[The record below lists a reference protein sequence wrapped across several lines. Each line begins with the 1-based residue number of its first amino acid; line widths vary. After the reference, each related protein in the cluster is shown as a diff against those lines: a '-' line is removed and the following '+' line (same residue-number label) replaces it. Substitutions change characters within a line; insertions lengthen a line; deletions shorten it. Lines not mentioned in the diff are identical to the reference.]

1 VSTVRFTEG
10 RTDNVRDPALELGP
24 VKVYGPPCA
33 VEPAWATLL
42 VGEAPNRWMEQNNAP
57 HHALWRHDL
66 AGLAGLTMLEF
77 LRCFARC
84 DLLDRYPG
92 RQGRG
97 SAFPLAEARPR
108 ADALLEALRS
118 ESSPFVRVVLVG
130 RRTAQACGH
139 SDPWFYWRTL
149 DVSPARAIDFACAP
163 HPSKVSTWWRDEGN
177 VAQARAFWTGLGKEI
192 LEPLD
197 RERQERR
204 RISAAVTTVLGGG
217 P

>member
-1 VSTVRFTEG
+1 MTKDR
-10 RTDNVRDPALELGP
+10 DNVRDPALELGP

-42 VGEAPNRWMEQNNAP
+42 VGEAPNRWMEESNAP
-57 HHALWRHDL
+57 HHALWREDL
-66 AGLAGLTMLEF
+66 AELADLNMIEF

-108 ADALLEALRS
+108 AAALLEALRAP
-118 ESSPFVRVVLVG
+118 SSPFVRVVLVG

-139 SDPWFYWRTL
+139 SDPFFHTRTL
-149 DVSPARAIDFACAP
+149 DVPGRAIDFTCVP
-163 HPSKVSTWWRDEGN
+163 HPSKVSTWWKQEEN
-177 VAQARAFWTGLGKEI
+177 VAQARAFWSELGKRI
-192 LEPLD
+192 LEPLE

-204 RISAAVTTVLGGG
+204 RVRDAMATVLGGG